1 VETPFTPELYLASL
15 LDQGATAAALTGYE
29 EGGQFVGRFLVD
41 DEVTVRARFRVS
53 GRQEMTAT
61 MPLTYVMVT
70 AATKGAEI
78 LDLSS
83 ARDDLLVWHSVAA
96 LALPPP
102 HAALLLAGAVK
113 DYRGLSAMYLSRY
126 QVPAFDKRTAG
137 TLGPRL
143 VDATL
148 RTRFDGGM
156 KDVRI
161 ARKKLGNNEDLAA
174 ILASAVSNYL
184 DREAQHD
191 GRYPVHEYSI
201 VQ

>member
-126 QVPAFDKRTAG
+126 QVPAFD
-137 TLGPRL
+137 
-143 VDATL
+143 
-148 RTRFDGGM
+148 GGM